1 MKKIVVVVLML
12 VLVLSSC
19 GPKDDAYDKNT
30 ETEQKETMNSETA
43 AMKDKTLVSK
53 EVSKETKEEP
63 LKIAILTCP
72 SGIDDGSFNQNNYEG
87 ILSFLDTYKNAVVT
101 DVQESSGAPE
111 AAINALNEI
120 VADHDV
126 FVLPGFQFSGVSSVA
141 IENPEKKF
149 ILVDATPAPI
159 DGQEEFENVLAYV
172 FKEQES
178 GFLAGVAAAGESKDG
193 KVAVVNGIAFPSNVN
208 YQYGFM
214 AGVNYSNKNYGTNVE
229 IVELASQAGTDV
241 TGANVGGNYI
251 GDFNDP
257 ATGKFVGEQLL
268 GEGVDIIFVAAGNSG
283 NGVFTAVKEAGEGK
297 FVIGCDVD
305 QYDDGVNGDSNVIKT
320 CALKVMDINVERG
333 LKAVV
338 DGTFKG
344 GTMFLGA
351 DSDSTGLV
359 VKDGRN
365 QLSEDT
371 KKHVDECY
379 ELIKKGEI
387 VPPANFNGSTPEEF
401 KGL

>member
-1 MKKIVVVVLML
+1 MRKVVVSLLVL

-19 GPKDDAYDKNT
+19 AKPADDTYDKKSEAKQT
-30 ETEQKETMNSETA
+30 EEKKTESAAKEE
-43 AMKDKTLVSK
+43 KTEASK
-53 EVSKETKEEP
+53 EASEEA

-87 ILSFLDTYKNAVVT
+87 ILAFLDSYKNAVVT
-101 DVQESSGAPE
+101 DVQESSGSPE

-141 IENPEKKF
+141 IENPDKKF
-149 ILVDATPAPI
+149 ILVDATPTPI
-159 DGQEEFENVLAYV
+159 DEQKDFENVLAYV

-178 GFLAGVAAAGESKDG
+178 GFLAGVAAAGESKEG

-214 AGVNYSNKNYGTNVE
+214 AGVNYSNKKYGTNVE

-268 GEGVDIIFVAAGNSG
+268 SEGVDIILVAAGNSG

-297 FVIGCDVD
+297 YVIGCDVD
-305 QYDDGVNGDSNVIKT
+305 QYDDGANGDSNIMKT
-320 CALKVMDINVERG
+320 SALKVMDINVKRG
-333 LKAVV
+333 LEAIV
-338 DGTFKG
+338 DGSFKG

-365 QLSEDT
+365 QLSEET
-371 KKHVDECY
+371 KKRVAQCY
-379 ELIKKGEI
+379 DLIKKGDI
-387 VPPANFNGSTPEEF
+387 VPPANFNGSTPTEF
-401 KGL
+401 KGLE